1 MTYTSLRLLL
11 LTVVLCLAVQVQSA
25 QAQGANVPAAT
36 PVTVIRARIGQLEAT
51 RETTAVIGP
60 EQETVVSSGA
70 SGRVL
75 TIFKRRDMPVQA
87 GEVVMQLDTEQLE
100 LLAQDAALALSSA
113 QVSLNSALAANEGQI
128 TQAEL
133 AVRSADAAYRTAQ
146 QQYLE
151 GQDLFEIGALSEVE
165 LSTLETAFL
174 TAETNLSQVQAT
186 LAQLTDAGGSGLELL
201 RLQVEQAQNRV
212 TQAEQALTEASITSP
227 LTGEITELLVE
238 QGGFVI
244 EGNPVFSVATTE
256 QQLVTF
262 SVPLEVADRL
272 TTQGQI
278 RLPYGGRSYTAEVI
292 SASALDPE
300 TQLVEVT
307 ASLRPTQVPIPNGSV
322 TQLSYRYAAAGGI
335 ILPSEAV
342 QLEPGRRFVFIVQDG
357 RAVRRNI
364 ELVGEV
370 EGQVAAIGVE
380 EGARVIYPVPLGLR
394 ERERVT
400 PVDR

>member
-1 MTYTSLRLLL
+1 MTCSNFRPLLL
-11 LTVVLCLAVQVQSA
+11 NVALCLAVQGV
-25 QAQGANVPAAT
+25 QAQNTAPTRPT
-36 PVTVIRARIGQLEAT
+36 PVTVIGAQIGQLEAS

-75 TIFKRRDMPVQA
+75 GIAKRRDMPVRA
-87 GEVVMQLDTEQLE
+87 GEVVVQLDTEQLE
-100 LLAQDAALALSSA
+100 LQAQDAALALSSA
-113 QVSLNSALAANEGQI
+113 QISLNSALAANEGQI

-133 AVRSADAAYRTAQ
+133 ALRSADAGYRAAQ

-165 LSTLETAFL
+165 LSALETAFL
-174 TAETNLSQVQAT
+174 TAETTLSQAQAT
-186 LAQLTDAGGSGLELL
+186 LTQLTDAGGSGLELL
-201 RLQVEQAQNRV
+201 RLQVEQAQNSV
-212 TQAEQALTEASITSP
+212 TQAEAALTEASITSP

-262 SVPLEVADRL
+262 NVPLEAADRL

-278 RLPYGGRSYTAEVI
+278 RLPYGGKTYTAQVI

-300 TQLVEVT
+300 TQLVGVT
-307 ASLRPTQVPIPNGSV
+307 ARLSPTRERIPNGSV

-357 RAVRRNI
+357 RAVRRDI

-370 EGQVAAIGVE
+370 EDQVAALGVP
-380 EGARVIYPVPLGLR
+380 EGARVIYPVPPGLR
-394 ERERVT
+394 EGQRVT